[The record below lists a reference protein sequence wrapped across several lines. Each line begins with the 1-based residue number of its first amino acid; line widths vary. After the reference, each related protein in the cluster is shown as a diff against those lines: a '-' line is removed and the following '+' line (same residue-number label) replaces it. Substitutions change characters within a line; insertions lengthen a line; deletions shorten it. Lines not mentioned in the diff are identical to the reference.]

1 MDSCQQASCA
11 GPRAVRGGGCGSGCS
26 RAPRVARSPRHARPG
41 LRRLLPRP
49 ASLPSPVRARH
60 RAAPRVPRH
69 GHRAPRHRRVGRWA
83 GDVAGDVVV
92 VCQHRP
98 GARDGGGGA
107 RRACAR
113 PASLRRGTH
122 LLQLA
127 APAVRLVVD
136 FAHFLRML
144 AHSVVDS
151 WRPRQILRISD
162 LPSNSRHFNDA
173 QPRFIRDIT
182 FSCLI
187 AVF

>member
-11 GPRAVRGGGCGSGCS
+11 GPRAVRGGGCGRGCS

-41 LRRLLPRP
+41 LRRLLPPPPR

-69 GHRAPRHRRVGRWA
+69 GHRAPRHRRVGRGA

-107 RRACAR
+107 RRAAR
-113 PASLRRGTH
+113 VPHHSAAEHTCCSLRRLQSGWSLILPTSFGCLHTVSSTAGALAKSSGLAICPPIVGTSMM
-122 LLQLA
+122 
-127 APAVRLVVD
+127 R
-136 FAHFLRML
+136 
-144 AHSVVDS
+144 
-151 WRPRQILRISD
+151 
-162 LPSNSRHFNDA
+162 SRGS
-173 QPRFIRDIT
+173 DIT

-187 AVF
+187 AVV